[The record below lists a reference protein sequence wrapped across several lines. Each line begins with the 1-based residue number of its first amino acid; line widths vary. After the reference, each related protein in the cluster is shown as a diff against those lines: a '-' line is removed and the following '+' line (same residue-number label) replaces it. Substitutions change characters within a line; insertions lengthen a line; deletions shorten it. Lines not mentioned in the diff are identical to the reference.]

1 MENFPHYALIP
12 MMSIDSR
19 SVTPPINEKKWLS
32 KASPGQFMAELD
44 CKSIDQVRAL
54 ESHNWR
60 DEILIFCCLE
70 INPQWPRPVHPYRD

>member
-1 MENFPHYALIP
+1 MENFPHYAFIP

-54 ESHNWR
+54 ESHVR
-60 DEILIFCCLE
+60 RRKFLLFVVLK
-70 INPQWPRPVHPYRD
+70 

>member
-12 MMSIDSR
+12 MMSIDIR

-32 KASPGQFMAELD
+32 EASPGQFLAEMD

-54 ESHNWR
+54 ESHVR
-60 DEILIFCCLE
+60 RMKFLLFVVLK
-70 INPQWPRPVHPYRD
+70 